1 MEIKI
6 NGVAVFTA
14 TPFLSCNLIYGFIFT
29 YAKNIVCVK
38 VEHRAELCESIQR
51 RHFLSAYVAR
61 YLLMFYSD
69 FVSDFRISFSALLY
83 GFCKFC
89 LYFA

>member
-14 TPFLSCNLIYGFIFT
+14 TPFLSCKLIYGFIFT

-38 VEHRAELCESIQR
+38 VEHRA
-51 RHFLSAYVAR
+51 
-61 YLLMFYSD
+61 
-69 FVSDFRISFSALLY
+69 
-83 GFCKFC
+83 
-89 LYFA
+89 